1 MARPHVVVRPADPS
15 DIDAVVELWAAYRV
29 ESGVTGEAA
38 ARRVLE
44 GRVVSLL
51 DRGDVHVF
59 VAYAEDAPVGYVLV
73 SDVPPTPLSELS
85 SVSIDQLYVVKARR
99 REGVARHLLTSVTAY
114 AERAGVEQVV
124 SNVPSQG
131 RDANRFFA
139 RLGFTPTVV
148 RRVVPTAGLHRK
160 LVGGEPRYSVD
171 QLLQRRRL
179 ARLRDSGRT
188 SAVSPTVAPR

>member
-15 DIDAVVELWAAYRV
+15 DTDAVVELWAAYRV

-85 SVSIDQLYVVKARR
+85 SVSIDQLYVC
-99 REGVARHLLTSVTAY
+99 LLYTSRCV
-114 AERAGVEQVV
+114 
-124 SNVPSQG
+124 
-131 RDANRFFA
+131 
-139 RLGFTPTVV
+139 
-148 RRVVPTAGLHRK
+148 
-160 LVGGEPRYSVD
+160 
-171 QLLQRRRL
+171 
-179 ARLRDSGRT
+179 
-188 SAVSPTVAPR
+188 